1 MVKATWQKFDVG
13 FVMKKAVFYLLV
25 TIIIFSTQFLY
36 ESNMVFGTPPSIPLQ
51 TIDGRPVLH
60 QLAKGSGIIYFWAE
74 WCSLCKRM
82 QTPVSNILADYPGV
96 TVAVKSGDKRA
107 VTEYLLDNG
116 LHWRVA
122 NDANGEV
129 SDSFGVFAVPTLF
142 FFNKEG
148 KIIFAS
154 SGYTSESGIRIRLW
168 LSKFF

>member
-1 MVKATWQKFDVG
+1 
-13 FVMKKAVFYLLV
+13 MKKAVFYLLV

-36 ESNMVFGTPPSIPLQ
+36 ESHMVFGTPPAIPTQ
-51 TIDGRPVLH
+51 NIDGQPVSD
-60 QLAKGSGIIYFWAE
+60 QLAKGPGIIYFWAE

-82 QTPVSNILADYPGV
+82 RMPVSNILADYPGV

-107 VTEYLLDNG
+107 VTEYLLDNA

-122 NDANGEV
+122 NDANGQV

-142 FFNKEG
+142 FFNEEG

-154 SGYTSESGIRIRLW
+154 SGYTSEIGMRFRLW
-168 LSKFF
+168 LIGFF